1 MYLLDGICVL
11 SFGGIARKWTLT
23 VLLDYM
29 WYIGIFRIMGLCLI
43 LSM

>member
-23 VLLDYM
+23 VLT
-29 WYIGIFRIMGLCLI
+29 ICGIFRIMGLCLI